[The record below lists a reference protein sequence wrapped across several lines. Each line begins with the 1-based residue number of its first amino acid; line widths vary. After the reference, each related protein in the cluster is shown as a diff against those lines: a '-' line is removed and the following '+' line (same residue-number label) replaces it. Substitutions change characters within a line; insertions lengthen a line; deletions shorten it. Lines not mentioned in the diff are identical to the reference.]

1 MSDLKPVSKPNFL
14 LEGRG
19 AQIVIVILLAVIV
32 ALIKPWGS
40 GSDLSSA
47 GLPTATPVSSPT
59 STPIPTRDIGD
70 GVSRPYDPLIFGDKE
85 MPAAWGVW
93 PAGYL
98 VTFGFAMRA
107 DPTAR
112 PSGDPT
118 ADGQPVPSLQ
128 PDVPAWPAGIDLPV
142 GNHLLLIGINTPL
155 DYHVRSV
162 SLTRLG
168 PDAAGSNVPLIR
180 PTSPWPLHFTVIG
193 VDGGLGADRPAFWLP
208 GRYRL
213 DLVIDPGP
221 IERSIDVT
229 VASGPVTAPGSSPS
243 TAVPTAS
250 AGS

>member
-19 AQIVIVILLAVIV
+19 AQIVIVILLAIIV
-32 ALIKPWGS
+32 AMLKPWGS
-40 GSDLSSA
+40 GSDGPSAVLPAATALPSPSS
-47 GLPTATPVSSPT
+47 S
-59 STPIPTRDIGD
+59 PIPTRDIGD

-85 MPAAWGVW
+85 MQAAWGVW

-112 PSGDPT
+112 PSADAT
-118 ADGQPVPSLQ
+118 ASGQPVSS
-128 PDVPAWPAGIDLPV
+128 DAADIPAWPAGIDLPV

-155 DYHVRSV
+155 DYHVRTAR
-162 SLTRLG
+162 LTRLG
-168 PDAAGSNVPLIR
+168 PDAAGTDVPLIR

-193 VDGGLGADRPAFWLP
+193 VDGGHGADRPAFWLP
-208 GRYRL
+208 GSYRL

-221 IERSIDVT
+221 IERSIEVT
-229 VASGPVTAPGSSPS
+229 VASGPVILPGSSI
-243 TAVPTAS
+243 PTAAAAS
-250 AGS
+250 PGS